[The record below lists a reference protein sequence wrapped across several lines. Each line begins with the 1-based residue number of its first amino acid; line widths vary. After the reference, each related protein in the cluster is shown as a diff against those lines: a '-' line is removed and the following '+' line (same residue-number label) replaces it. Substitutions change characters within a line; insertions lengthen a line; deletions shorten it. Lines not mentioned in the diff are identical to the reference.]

1 MTDLQLNHLCTYKL
15 ISEDN
20 DDEVGL
26 REMLYKIQLLQT
38 FNMEEF
44 EEQIINNKI
53 DKLFQI
59 IKDEEFIKNIFEKHP
74 YKGTIYNDLIFRTL
88 FSYDYLDLFHKCLYH
103 FFNNLPLETPLQYLL
118 DSFESK

>member
-15 ISEDN
+15 ITED
-20 DDEVGL
+20 DEEEVGL

-44 EEQIINNKI
+44 EEGKINNKI
-53 DKLFQI
+53 DKLYEI

>member
-15 ISEDN
+15 ITE
-20 DDEVGL
+20 DDEEEIGL

-44 EEQIINNKI
+44 DEETINKKI
-53 DKLFQI
+53 DHLFNS
-59 IKDEEFIKNIFEKHP
+59 IKDEEFIKNILEKHP

-103 FFNNLPLETPLQYLL
+103 FYNQLPLETPLQYLL

>member
-15 ISEDN
+15 ITEDN
-20 DDEVGL
+20 EEEVGL

-44 EEQIINNKI
+44 EEEIMNNKI

>member
-15 ISEDN
+15 ITE
-20 DDEVGL
+20 DDEEEIGL

-44 EEQIINNKI
+44 DEETINKKI
-53 DKLFQI
+53 DHLFNS

-103 FFNNLPLETPLQYLL
+103 FYNQLPLETPLQYLL

>member
-15 ISEDN
+15 ITE
-20 DDEVGL
+20 DDEEEIGL

-44 EEQIINNKI
+44 EEETINNKI
-53 DKLFQI
+53 DHLFNS

-103 FFNNLPLETPLQYLL
+103 FFNQLPLETSLQNLL
-118 DSFESK
+118 DSFQSK

>member
-15 ISEDN
+15 ITED
-20 DDEVGL
+20 DEEEVGL

-44 EEQIINNKI
+44 EEEKINNKI
-53 DKLFQI
+53 DKLYEI

-88 FSYDYLDLFHKCLYH
+88 FSYDYLDLFHKCLCH

>member
-1 MTDLQLNHLCTYKL
+1 MK
-15 ISEDN
+15 E
-20 DDEVGL
+20 
-26 REMLYKIQLLQT
+26 K
-38 FNMEEF
+38 
-44 EEQIINNKI
+44 INNKI
-53 DKLFQI
+53 DKLYEI

>member
-15 ISEDN
+15 ITED
-20 DDEVGL
+20 DEEEVGL

-44 EEQIINNKI
+44 EEEKINNKI
-53 DKLFQI
+53 DKLYEI

-118 DSFESK
+118 DCFESK

>member
-15 ISEDN
+15 ITE
-20 DDEVGL
+20 DDEEEIGL

-44 EEQIINNKI
+44 EEETINKKI
-53 DKLFQI
+53 DHLFNS
-59 IKDEEFIKNIFEKHP
+59 IKDEEFIKNILEKHP

-103 FFNNLPLETPLQYLL
+103 FYNQLPLETPLQYLL

>member
-15 ISEDN
+15 ITEDN
-20 DDEVGL
+20 EEEIGL

-44 EEQIINNKI
+44 EEEIINNKI

-59 IKDEEFIKNIFEKHP
+59 IKDEEFIKSIFEKHP

>member
-15 ISEDN
+15 ITEDN
-20 DDEVGL
+20 EEEVGL

-38 FNMEEF
+38 FNMKEF
-44 EEQIINNKI
+44 EEEIMNNKI
-53 DKLFQI
+53 DKLFEI
-59 IKDEEFIKNIFEKHP
+59 IKEEEFIKKIFEKHP

-103 FFNNLPLETPLQYLL
+103 FFNKLPLETPLQYLL

>member
-15 ISEDN
+15 ITEDN
-20 DDEVGL
+20 EEEVGL

-38 FNMEEF
+38 FNIKEF
-44 EEQIINNKI
+44 EEEIMNNKI
-53 DKLFQI
+53 DKLFEI
-59 IKDEEFIKNIFEKHP
+59 IKEEEFIKKIFEKHP

-103 FFNNLPLETPLQYLL
+103 FFNKLPLETPLQYLL

>member
-15 ISEDN
+15 ITED
-20 DDEVGL
+20 DEEEVGL

-44 EEQIINNKI
+44 EEETINKKI
-53 DKLFQI
+53 DHLFNS

-103 FFNNLPLETPLQYLL
+103 FYNNLPLETPLQYLL
-118 DSFESK
+118 DSFQSK

>member
-15 ISEDN
+15 ITED
-20 DDEVGL
+20 DEEEVGL

-44 EEQIINNKI
+44 EEEKINNKI
-53 DKLFQI
+53 DKLYEI

>member
-15 ISEDN
+15 ITE
-20 DDEVGL
+20 DDEEEIGL

-44 EEQIINNKI
+44 EEETINKKI
-53 DKLFQI
+53 DHLFNS

-103 FFNNLPLETPLQYLL
+103 FYNKLPLETPLQYLL

>member
-15 ISEDN
+15 ITED
-20 DDEVGL
+20 DEEEVGL

-44 EEQIINNKI
+44 EEEKINNKI
-53 DKLFQI
+53 DKLFEI

>member
-15 ISEDN
+15 ITEDN
-20 DDEVGL
+20 EEEVGL

-44 EEQIINNKI
+44 DEEIMNKKI
-53 DKLFQI
+53 DDLFEL
-59 IKDEEFIKNIFEKHP
+59 IKDEEFIKNIFKKHP
-74 YKGTIYNDLIFRTL
+74 YKGTMYEDLIFRTL

-103 FFNNLPLETPLQYLL
+103 FFNNFPLETPLQYLL

>member
-15 ISEDN
+15 ITE
-20 DDEVGL
+20 DDEEEIGL

-44 EEQIINNKI
+44 EEETINKKI
-53 DKLFQI
+53 DHLFNS

-103 FFNNLPLETPLQYLL
+103 FYNQLPLETPLQYLL